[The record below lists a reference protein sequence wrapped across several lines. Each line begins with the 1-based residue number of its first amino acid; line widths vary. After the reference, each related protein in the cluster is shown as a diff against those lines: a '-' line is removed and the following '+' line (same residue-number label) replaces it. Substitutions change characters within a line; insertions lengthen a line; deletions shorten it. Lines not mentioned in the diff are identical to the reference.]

1 MRMSAQTTEKNDR
14 LEAVNEVRLVGRV
27 SQEPELKELPSGDTI
42 WTFRLVVPREPTR
55 ERPRPPVD
63 ALECIVWSGRLKH
76 SVRSW
81 RAGDVVEV
89 SGSLR
94 RRFYRAGGAVAS
106 RVEVE
111 AATGR
116 VIRRASSG

>member
-1 MRMSAQTTEKNDR
+1 MSAQTTEKNDE

-27 SQEPELKELPSGDTI
+27 SQEPEMRELPSGDTI
-42 WTFRLVVPREPTR
+42 WMFRVVVPREATR

-63 ALECIVWSGRLKH
+63 ALECIVWSGRLKR

-89 SGSLR
+89 AGSLR

-111 AATGR
+111 AVTGR